1 MGAAAAPGAGVTLA
15 VLAVPAAVPPLP
27 VPCGDLHL
35 PARQAQQGAGGA
47 GHVPGAGELLLLLLL
62 LARSNVCELGTAASP
77 RLLGGG

>member
-1 MGAAAAPGAGVTLA
+1 MGAAAEAPGAGVTLA

-47 GHVPGAGELLLLLLL
+47 RHVPGAGELLLLL
-62 LARSNVCELGTAASP
+62 ARSNV
-77 RLLGGG
+77 

>member
-47 GHVPGAGELLLLLLL
+47 GHVPGAGELLLLL
-62 LARSNVCELGTAASP
+62 ARSNVCELGTAASP